1 MEELFLDLLNKYEE
15 SQLDVINEYGNLE
28 QIKNLNKEIQD
39 YKEEFYKLFNTQ

>member
-28 QIKNLNKEIQD
+28 QIKNLDKEIQD
-39 YKEEFYKLFNTQ
+39 YKERFYKLFNTQ